1 MNEDSAALA
10 RVVGKQ
16 MAIYISNICLQ
27 STYPLSVWNP
37 SDLTKRHQK
46 MSSRSGTF
54 SPRLCNHLYKL
65 WTSICRAGLGYYKRY
80 LVFTTCRP
88 AILKGQEGSGL
99 PFTACSEAL
108 KKTDIDG
115 ICKHLDEVCGQT
127 NDTDKLIS
135 CTRACHGEC
144 SKKHGN

>member
-1 MNEDSAALA
+1 VGENSGQRAVKVYSTVVATYNAPKYSAPIGDA
-10 RVVGKQ
+10 
-16 MAIYISNICLQ
+16 
-27 STYPLSVWNP
+27 
-37 SDLTKRHQK
+37 
-46 MSSRSGTF
+46 F
-54 SPRLCNHLYKL
+54 
-65 WTSICRAGLGYYKRY
+65 
-80 LVFTTCRP
+80 
-88 AILKGQEGSGL
+88 KGQEGSGL